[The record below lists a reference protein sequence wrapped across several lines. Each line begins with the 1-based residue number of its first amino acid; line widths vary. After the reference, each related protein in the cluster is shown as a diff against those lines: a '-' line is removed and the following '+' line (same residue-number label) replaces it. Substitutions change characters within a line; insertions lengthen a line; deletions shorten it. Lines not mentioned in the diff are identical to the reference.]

1 VKRSVLI
8 AGALAAVALDRQ
20 PGETNGRDSHA
31 FDAGWYV
38 LSPAGRK
45 IEKE

>member
-8 AGALAAVALDRQ
+8 AGALAAAALDRQ
-20 PGETNGRDSHA
+20 PGETNGQDSHA
-31 FDAGWYV
+31 FGAGRYV
-38 LSPAGRK
+38 LSPAGKK